1 MHSSATL
8 ARLIAASGVLALS
21 LAAPSHAQEIK
32 RAGVPGSTFPISTT
46 VSLPANA
53 RITFV
58 SGNLADVANPDAP
71 KGSIEAYGDT
81 QTQVT
86 SIIKKVEKL
95 LAADGLTLA
104 DVVKVNVFMVGDP
117 KLDGK
122 MDFAGLNAA
131 YGQYFGSATQP
142 NKPVRTALQ
151 VAALPMP
158 GGLVE
163 IEMTAAKVVP
173 PEPMAHPKK

>member
-1 MHSSATL
+1 MRVSSQLTAVVAGLTL
-8 ARLIAASGVLALS
+8 TALQLAMP
-21 LAAPSHAQEIK
+21 AQAQEIK

-46 VSLPANA
+46 VSVPASA

-58 SGNLADVANPDAP
+58 SGNLADVADPAAP
-71 KGSIEAYGDT
+71 KGSYESYGNT
-81 QTQVT
+81 ETQVT
-86 SIIKKVEKL
+86 SILNKVSKL
-95 LAADGLTLA
+95 LAADGLTLG

-117 KLDGK
+117 KHDGK

-131 YGQYFGSATQP
+131 YGKFFGSATQP

-163 IEMTAAKVVP
+163 IEFTAAKVDAP
-173 PEPMAHPKK
+173 AK